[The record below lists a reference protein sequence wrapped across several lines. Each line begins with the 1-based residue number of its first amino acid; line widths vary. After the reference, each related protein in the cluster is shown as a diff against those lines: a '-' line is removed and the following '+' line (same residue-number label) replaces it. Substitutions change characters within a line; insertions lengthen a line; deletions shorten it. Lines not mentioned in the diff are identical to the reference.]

1 MKEDSA
7 PVSRVLAKMKIPHR
21 LYRHSGPIQSLEQ
34 AARERG
40 QDPTQ
45 IVRSILFRLSAN
57 EFVMVL
63 IAGTYQIDWRALR
76 RYLEQSRLTTA
87 SEEEVVLVTGYQ
99 LGAVSPFGLPAPMR
113 VLVDQSVLLPE
124 EISIGSGI
132 RGTTVIM
139 RSADMIRA
147 LGDVETIDVGKIAN
161 K

>member
-1 MKEDSA
+1 
-7 PVSRVLAKMKIPHR
+7 
-21 LYRHSGPIQSLEQ
+21 
-34 AARERG
+34 
-40 QDPTQ
+40 
-45 IVRSILFRLSAN
+45 VRSILFRLSAN

-63 IAGTYQIDWRALR
+63 VAGTYQIDWRALR

-99 LGAVSPFGLPAPMR
+99 LGAVSPFGLPAAMR

-147 LGDVETIDVGKIAN
+147 LGDMETIDVGKTAN